1 MANTLIYLVDDDELY
16 LKTAVHNLSQNKG
29 LTIKTFMNGESL
41 IKALNKKPDIVILDY
56 FLDSEKPEAMS
67 GIKVLQEIKQIA
79 PDVEVLMLSGQE
91 DIDVAVNSVKYG
103 AVDYIVKNKSAF
115 IRVQNDIKRIMKG
128 KEKDKENAGFKKV
141 IMISAIFIAVVIA
154 FLIVY
159 YFDKTVFGLLPDP
172 GAPIEDVKIEEVV
185 APH

>member
-1 MANTLIYLVDDDELY
+1 MASTLIYLVDDDELY
-16 LKTAVHNLSQNKG
+16 LKTAVHTLSQNKG
-29 LTIKTFMNGESL
+29 LNIKTFTNGEAL
-41 IKALNKKPDIVILDY
+41 LKALSKKPDIVILDY
-56 FLDSEKPEAMS
+56 FLDSEKPNAMS

-128 KEKDKENAGFKKV
+128 KEKDNENKSFKKV
-141 IMISAIFIAVVIA
+141 IMISIV
-154 FLIVY
+154 FLILVIIFLMIY
-159 YFDKTVFGLLPDP
+159 AYDHTVFGLFPDP
-172 GAPIEDVKIEEVV
+172 GTEIKIDK
-185 APH
+185 AAAGALNH

>member
-1 MANTLIYLVDDDELY
+1 MANTLIYLCDDDELY
-16 LKTAVHNLSQNKG
+16 LKTAVHNLNQNKG
-29 LTIKTFMNGESL
+29 LTIKTFTKGE
-41 IKALNKKPDIVILDY
+41 ALLMALDKKPDIVILDY
-56 FLDSEKPEAMS
+56 FLDSEKPDAMS

-91 DIDVAVNSVKYG
+91 DVDVAVNSVKYG

-115 IRVQNDIKRIMKG
+115 IRVQNDIKRIMTAKD
-128 KEKDKENAGFKKV
+128 KDKENAGFKKMMV
-141 IMISAIFIAVVIA
+141 ISAIFIAIVIA

-172 GAPIEDVKIEEVV
+172 AAPGQEIKPDEL
-185 APH
+185 PLSH

>member
-16 LKTAVHNLSQNKG
+16 LKTAHHNLGQNKG
-29 LTIKTFMNGESL
+29 FTIKTFMSGEEVL
-41 IKALNKKPDIVILDY
+41 KALSKKPDIIILDY
-56 FLDSEKPEAMS
+56 FLDSEKPNAMS

-128 KEKDKENAGFKKV
+128 KEKDKDNAGFRKFV
-141 IMISAIFIAVVIA
+141 ITLVA
-154 FLIVY
+154 FLILLIIFLIIY
-159 YFDKTVFGLLPDP
+159 AIDHTVFGLFPDP
-172 GAPIEDVKIEEVV
+172 GAPIKDPNEL
-185 APH
+185 PGLSH

>member
-41 IKALNKKPDIVILDY
+41 LKALSKKPDIVILDY

-128 KEKDKENAGFKKV
+128 KEKDKENAGFKKFVLILVGFLLLLV
-141 IMISAIFIAVVIA
+141 I
-154 FLIVY
+154 FLIIY
-159 YFDKTVFGLLPDP
+159 YFDPTVFGLLPDP
-172 GAPIEDVKIEEVV
+172 AGPLPDVKEGSVPAV
-185 APH
+185 H